1 MYSLFNLLFFRHHNV
16 SSSILHVTTAI
27 AIPIV
32 QNLRIDNE
40 VLMWSR
46 IEDYDIQIQSYQVE
60 VR

>member
-1 MYSLFNLLFFRHHNV
+1 M

>member
-1 MYSLFNLLFFRHHNV
+1 M
-16 SSSILHVTTAI
+16 TTAI

-32 QNLRIDNE
+32 QNLRIDNK